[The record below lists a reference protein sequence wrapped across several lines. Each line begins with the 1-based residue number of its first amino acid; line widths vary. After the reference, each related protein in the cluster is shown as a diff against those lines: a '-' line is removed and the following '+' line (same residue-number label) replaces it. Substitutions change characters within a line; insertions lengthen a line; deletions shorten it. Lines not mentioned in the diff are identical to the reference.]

1 MDLAKIAKKGDNL
14 ETLRA
19 LRQRIAEAIDA
30 SKSGRDIAALSRQ
43 LQIVMSQIGELER
56 QEEIDS
62 GDTVLKRVLEKH
74 KGQNVRD
81 AQGRCTYADDEP
93 D

>member
-19 LRQRIAEAIDA
+19 LRQRIAETIDA
-30 SKSGRDIAALSRQ
+30 TKSGRDIAALSRQ
-43 LQIVMSQIGELER
+43 LQIVMSQIAELEQ

-62 GDTVLKRVLEKH
+62 GDTVLKQILEKH
-74 KGQNVRD
+74 KAQAVRD
-81 AQGRCTYADDEP
+81 AQGRGTYAVDD
-93 D
+93 

>member
-19 LRQRIAEAIDA
+19 LRQRIAETIDA
-30 SKSGRDIAALSRQ
+30 TKSGRDIAALSRQ
-43 LQIVMSQIGELER
+43 LQIVMSQIAELEQ

-62 GDTVLKRVLEKH
+62 GDTVLKQILEKH
-74 KGQNVRD
+74 KGQSARD
-81 AQGRCTYADDEP
+81 ARGRATYDADD
-93 D
+93 